1 MLEYC
6 EVAQHKQSFYRSP
19 NPVVRLLLCLI
30 GAPRPFLKPW
40 SNIISQ
46 AASPPVEKTR
56 IAKAVTDTSCPD
68 LKKRRKKIYIYDA
81 KPNQGWSTGINSG
94 KCSPEWTEA
103 KFVTASDACL
113 PLHSMG
119 KASTPL
125 LPMLSDCS
133 PFAAALCLGSCVC
146 LHLCFSVCISL
157 VSVILSFGYHIQVS
171 AKHRGSPSS
180 VSLGDMG
187 SLRLQPT
194 R

>member
-19 NPVVRLLLCLI
+19 NPVIRLLLCLI

-68 LKKRRKKIYIYDA
+68 LKKRRKDA

-113 PLHSMG
+113 PLHSML
-119 KASTPL
+119 ASHALRL
-125 LPMLSDCS
+125 LSFCCS
-133 PFAAALCLGSCVC
+133 LVPRLCVC

-157 VSVILSFGYHIQVS
+157 VSAILSFGYQIQVS